1 MLANDHSAVPKPKY
15 SVLLVDDSEDDRL
28 FLRMAILGHSRMFI
42 AGEVSDGE
50 SAVEYLEGQ
59 GCYQDR
65 KKYPFPDAV
74 LLDLKMPRKTG
85 LEVLEWLG
93 EKDFNEL
100 FVAIVSGS
108 YLPEDVARS
117 KALGAHAYFKKNPL
131 REDLNAMLQE
141 LTNSLDNFTH
151 SSPSQ

>member
-1 MLANDHSAVPKPKY
+1 MLSNDHSVVSKQKY
-15 SVLLVDDSEDDRL
+15 SILLVDDSEDDRL
-28 FLRMAILGHSRMFI
+28 FLRLAILHHPRMCV

-65 KKYPFPDAV
+65 EKYPFPDAV

-85 LEVLEWLG
+85 HEVLQWMEGREFPGLY
-93 EKDFNEL
+93 
-100 FVAIVSGS
+100 VAIVSGS
-108 YLPEDVARS
+108 YLPEDIARS

-141 LTNSLDNFTH
+141 IAQSLD
-151 SSPSQ
+151 QL